1 MPIGRDHHWYLLK
14 AAKYDPMAQYFKYI
28 DPVQHIAYYQKYLL
42 CHNQAFQMM
51 RTNNQ
56 VPSAARN
63 GKQAKIRLFHGSPD
77 AGPKQKR
84 NPSKAVKGSL
94 FLNSRAQEG

>member
-1 MPIGRDHHWYLLK
+1 MTQWHSILNTLIQYSILLITK
-14 AAKYDPMAQYFKYI
+14 NIY
-28 DPVQHIAYYQKYLL
+28 
-42 CHNQAFQMM
+42 QAFQMM